1 MQKIRNNNRFPS
13 PAGEGARRTD
23 EADYSKFKEW
33 LILKKYSPA
42 TTETTVRLVEYF
54 SRWAEGESIT
64 ELEEIS
70 YQDAMMF
77 MQWSNKHGASQ
88 KTIAN
93 YLNHIRKFYQFLM
106 SEGEVKENPVAHI
119 KVQGIKRKIYYD
131 VLNTE
136 ELQLLYSQYP
146 TTITAAPG
154 KNIPPQQRNILSRRR
169 NKVIL
174 SLLVYQGLRV
184 EEVAALNL
192 QDLQLREGKIT
203 IHSQRRTAARTMK
216 LEPHQV
222 YELMDYVHE
231 IRKQFLQT
239 TEATDK
245 LFLQWRKG
253 ENFYGITQMMLSHL
267 RKINSR
273 IKNFDQI
280 RASVITAWLKQYD
293 LRKVQYLAGHKYVSS
308 TEEYKANNIDELQDD
323 ITKFHPL

>member
-1 MQKIRNNNRFPS
+1 MIMQQQY
-13 PAGEGARRTD
+13 
-23 EADYSKFKEW
+23 DYSKFREW
-33 LILKKYSPA
+33 LLLKRYSPA
-42 TTETTVRLVEYF
+42 TTVTTVRIVEYF
-54 SRWAEGESIT
+54 RGWAATENIF

-77 MQWSNKHGASQ
+77 MSWSSKHGASQ

-93 YLNHIRKFYQFLM
+93 YLNHIRKFYQFLI

-119 KVQGIKRKIYYD
+119 KVQGIKRKIYHD
-131 VLNTE
+131 ILTVE
-136 ELQLLYSQYP
+136 ELQTLYNSYP
-146 TTITAAPG
+146 VTIEVNKG
-154 KNIPPQQRNILSRRR
+154 MPPQQKNILSRRR

-174 SLLVYQGLRV
+174 SLLIYQGLRV
-184 EEVAALNL
+184 EEVAAINV

-203 IHSQRRTAARTMK
+203 IHSQRRTAARTMR
-216 LEPHQV
+216 LESHQV
-222 YELMDYVHE
+222 YELMDYLHE
-231 IRKQFLQT
+231 IRKEFLQT
-239 TEATDK
+239 ETTTAK
-245 LFLQWRKG
+245 LFLQWKKG
-253 ENFYGITQMMLSHL
+253 ENFYGLTQMMLQHL

-308 TEEYKANNIDELQDD
+308 TEQYKSNNIDELQDD